1 MKNWLSFSKV
11 KQVLIEKGLRA
22 LKVEQFGVKTGDI
35 VSDFGDDSHP
45 LKDMIAL
52 YGRTSEDGEN
62 VIIGYLN
69 KNQLAAEGEKRIFSL
84 MPNGNESFYVWL
96 KNNGNLELGG
106 NTFTTVKF
114 EPLDTSLKA
123 QDGLINA
130 ELVKIAAVLNSLA
143 PGSYTPNPVV
153 TNIMPSQNKNI
164 KTI

>member
-11 KQVLIEKGLRA
+11 KEVLIEKGLRS
-22 LKVEQFGVKTGDI
+22 LKVEQFGVKTGDV

-52 YGRTSEDGEN
+52 YGRTTEDGEN

-69 KNQLAAEGEKRIFSL
+69 ENQLAAVGEKRIFSL
-84 MPNGNESFYVWL
+84 KADGSKSFDVWL
-96 KNNGNLELGG
+96 KNDGTLEMGG
-106 NTFTTVKF
+106 NAFTTVKY

-123 QDGLINA
+123 QDGLINV
-130 ELVKIAAVLNSLA
+130 ELAKISAVLNSLV
-143 PGSYTPNPVV
+143 PGSYTPTPVM
-153 TNIMPSQNKNI
+153 TNISPSQNMKI